1 MTHNALTH
9 SLSALVLFALS
20 MTILPSEQVARA
32 DITAE
37 QVNTAIE
44 RGVKFLREQQ
54 KADGSYSDFAAPNGT
69 VLFPNGITSLATLAM
84 LNCG

>member
-9 SLSALVLFALS
+9 SLSALLLFALS

-54 KADGSYSDFAAPNGT
+54 KADGSYPDFAAPNGT

-84 LNCG
+84 LNR